1 MSPNPGGQGGRPPQ
15 PSAHL
20 AATRFK
26 KVEHAT
32 ALLWKVLQIAEFTF
46 RRLQGAELLPA
57 VYAGSQYVDGR
68 QPTMSTEQRI
78 AA

>member
-1 MSPNPGGQGGRPPQ
+1 MSPNRGAREVTLPTPP
-15 PSAHL
+15 STTV
-20 AATRFK
+20 ATRFK

-57 VYAGSQYVDGR
+57 VYAGSQYVDGVQQSTSR
-68 QPTMSTEQRI
+68 QQI
-78 AA
+78 VA